1 MSFLFIFIK
10 KLKFITMK
18 YLYIIAAFLFTISTY
33 AQKKPSFVKEG
44 NLVVGTYYHDDGT
57 VSQTGAY
64 LDGKL
69 HGKWISY
76 NRDGEK
82 VTEGNYTNGVK
93 SGTWFFWDGKELS
106 EVKYNNN
113 QITTVISH
121 NSSSNVVMNFRN
133 N

>member
-1 MSFLFIFIK
+1 
-10 KLKFITMK
+10 MK
-18 YLYIIAAFLFTISTY
+18 YIYIIAAFLFTISTY

-44 NLVVGTYYHDDGT
+44 NLVIGTYYHDDGT

-69 HGKWISY
+69 HGQWISY

-82 VTEGNYTNGVK
+82 VTQGTYTNGVK

-106 EVKYNNN
+106 EVKYDNN